1 MKRPALRKALTT
13 QASSFIAGMGAL
25 ASIWPASDPLS
36 YPKRTEMQALRSD
49 AVRIGDDMR
58 RVIDRENARLKAS
71 SE

>member
-1 MKRPALRKALTT
+1 MKRSALRKILTT
-13 QASSFIAGMGAL
+13 RTGSFVAGMGAL
-25 ASIWPASDPLS
+25 VSIWPPSTPIP

-58 RVIDRENARLKAS
+58 RVIDREHARLKAP